1 MQTGIFII
9 DSLQLSLLST
19 LFFII
24 SIIIAVTVH
33 EFAHA
38 AVAARQGDPTARLAG
53 RVSLNPLHHL
63 DPAGSFLFL
72 IVGIGWGKP
81 VPVNPYQLKDGRLGD
96 FYVSIA
102 GIITN
107 LVLAFIA
114 ALPVIIIRWTGAEV
128 DLHNAIFLF
137 LGMLAFVNCLLA
149 AFNILPIPP
158 LDGSKAIGI
167 IIPRSLWPTYQ
178 RYLQV
183 GPVLLIGIFMLGIV
197 FHVYLLAPILDPLTA
212 LFQYLTGSNPFG

>member
-1 MQTGIFII
+1 MQTGIFIL
-9 DSLQLSLLST
+9 DSLQINPLQAVFFLLS
-19 LFFII
+19 IV
-24 SIIIAVTVH
+24 IALTVH

-38 AVAARQGDPTARLAG
+38 AVAARQGDPTARHAG

-72 IVGIGWGKP
+72 IAGIGWGKP
-81 VPVNPYQLKDGRLGD
+81 VPVNPYQLKDGKLGD

-102 GIITN
+102 GIISN

-114 ALPVIIIRWTGAEV
+114 VLPFIIIRSFGGTV
-128 DLHNAIFLF
+128 DMHNVGLQFA
-137 LGMLAFVNCLLA
+137 GMLFYVNCLIA

-167 IIPRSLWPTYQ
+167 LVPRALWPAYQ
-178 RYLQV
+178 RYLAV
-183 GPVLLIGIFMLGIV
+183 GPVLLIGIFMLAIV
-197 FHVYLLAPILDPLTA
+197 FHVNLLGWILDPLIA
-212 LFQYLTGSNPFG
+212 LFQYVTSASFF